1 MAEYWAGTVLIGS
14 KEVTNSKNRFVDNTV
29 NMEFE
34 IGSKKVEGME
44 SRVINSINMEHRIP
58 GDDLKG
64 DMYGIQEEW
73 WWWQQVEDERRW

>member
-1 MAEYWAGTVLIGS
+1 
-14 KEVTNSKNRFVDNTV
+14 
-29 NMEFE
+29 MEFE

-64 DMYGIQEEW
+64 DMYGIQEE
-73 WWWQQVEDERRW
+73 